1 MQSIRKA
8 VIPVA
13 GYGTRFLPATKA
25 QPKEML
31 PLIDKP
37 VIQFIVEE
45 FVAAGI
51 QEIVL
56 VTSSN
61 KRAIEDHFDRSFEL
75 ESRLEKDGKIEKLK
89 EAIHIAK
96 LAKFIYVRQPEM
108 LGNGHALLM
117 AKEVIGNEPFAFA
130 YGDDVY
136 MSKKPVIGQMM
147 ETFEKYQKSIIPAI
161 QTTDEGCN
169 QYGIVEGT
177 EIEEGVYTVDRIR
190 EKPGPENT
198 TSRLAANGR
207 YILTPEIFDVLEKLP
222 PGKNGE
228 IWLPDAID
236 QILKTQGV
244 MARRVEGIYYDCG
257 NKLEFLKAQVE
268 MGLKHPELKAEFKKY
283 LAEKFA
289 K

>member
-1 MQSIRKA
+1 MQTIRKA

-51 QEIVL
+51 EEIVL

-75 ESRLEKDGKIEKLK
+75 ESRLEKDGKLEKLK

-117 AKEVIGNEPFAFA
+117 AKEVIGDEPFAFA

-136 MSKKPVIGQMM
+136 VSKKPVIGQMIDA
-147 ETFEKYQKSIIPAI
+147 FNKYHKSVVPVLEVN
-161 QTTDEGCN
+161 DEGCDR
-169 QYGIVEGT
+169 YGIVEG
-177 EIEEGVYTVDRIR
+177 EKMEETVYNVKQIV
-190 EKPGPENT
+190 EKPGPKNT
-198 TSRLAANGR
+198 QSRLGTMGR
-207 YILTPEIFDVLEKLP
+207 YVFTPRVFDELEHIK
-222 PGKNGE
+222 PGKSGE
-228 IWLPDAID
+228 IWLVDAVD
-236 QILKTQGV
+236 RLLKT
-244 MARRVEGIYYDCG
+244 EGAVAKLVDGAYYDCG

-268 MGLKHPELKAEFKKY
+268 MGLRHPELHEEFKKY
-283 LAEKFA
+283 LEEKFTA
-289 K
+289 

>member
-1 MQSIRKA
+1 MQTIRKA

-51 QEIVL
+51 EEIVL

-75 ESRLEKDGKIEKLK
+75 ESRLEKDGKLEKLK
-89 EAIHIAK
+89 AAIHSAK

-117 AKEVIGNEPFAFA
+117 AKEVIGDIKVDPAVA
-130 YGDDVY
+130 V
-136 MSKKPVIGQMM
+136 VI
-147 ETFEKYQKSIIPAI
+147 
-161 QTTDEGCN
+161 
-169 QYGIVEGT
+169 
-177 EIEEGVYTVDRIR
+177 
-190 EKPGPENT
+190 
-198 TSRLAANGR
+198 
-207 YILTPEIFDVLEKLP
+207 P
-222 PGKNGE
+222 PGSRKPEPVAGQSRALAYLGEHASVIAIEAIGLTGIDGVERAVVLQNGAHFV
-228 IWLPDAID
+228 P
-236 QILKTQGV
+236 V
-244 MARRVEGIYYDCG
+244 
-257 NKLEFLKAQVE
+257 
-268 MGLKHPELKAEFKKY
+268 
-283 LAEKFA
+283 
-289 K
+289 

>member
-1 MQSIRKA
+1 MQTIRKA

-51 QEIVL
+51 EEIVL

-75 ESRLEKDGKIEKLK
+75 ESRLEKDGKLEKLK

-117 AKEVIGNEPFAFA
+117 AKEVIGDEPFAFA

-136 MSKKPVIGQMM
+136 VSKKPVIGQMIDA
-147 ETFEKYQKSIIPAI
+147 FNKYGKSVVPVLEVN
-161 QTTDEGCN
+161 DEGCDR
-169 QYGIVEGT
+169 YGIVEG
-177 EIEEGVYTVDRIR
+177 EKMEETVYNVKQIV
-190 EKPGPENT
+190 EKPGPKNT
-198 TSRLAANGR
+198 RSRLGTMGR
-207 YILTPEIFDVLEKLP
+207 YVFTPRVFDELEHIK
-222 PGKNGE
+222 PGKSGE
-228 IWLPDAID
+228 IWLVDAVD
-236 QILKTQGV
+236 RLLKT
-244 MARRVEGIYYDCG
+244 EGAVAKLVDGAYYDCG

-268 MGLKHPELKAEFKKY
+268 MGLRHPELQEEFKKY
-283 LAEKFA
+283 LEEKFTA
-289 K
+289 